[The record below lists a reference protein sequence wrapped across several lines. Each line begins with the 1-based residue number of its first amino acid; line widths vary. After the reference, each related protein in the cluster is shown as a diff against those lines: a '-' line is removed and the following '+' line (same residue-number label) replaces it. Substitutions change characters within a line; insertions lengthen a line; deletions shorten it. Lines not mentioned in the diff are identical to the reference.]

1 MIGTSSEERRETR
14 RRSAKNT
21 IVPANAKVIAQV
33 MRTRIGA
40 PGHAIMMTS
49 RPSPAHSVV
58 PVVEGSAKRFWVTSC
73 MTRPLMDMAAPERI
87 RAMVRGTRT
96 ARKIRQPSSWERIE
110 YSPVDRDRTS
120 RARTASVASA
130 SARGRLDEVVAGAGV
145 AAEDA
150 GVWGEGGAVMG
161 ECVMR
166 MGERVPPLGRHPQ
179 GCQMVTSGLLRKRP
193 RGS

>member
-1 MIGTSSEERRETR
+1 
-14 RRSAKNT
+14 
-21 IVPANAKVIAQV
+21 
-33 MRTRIGA
+33 
-40 PGHAIMMTS
+40 
-49 RPSPAHSVV
+49 
-58 PVVEGSAKRFWVTSC
+58 
-73 MTRPLMDMAAPERI
+73 MDMAAPERI

-161 ECVMR
+161 EC
-166 MGERVPPLGRHPQ
+166 PQ

>member
-1 MIGTSSEERRETR
+1 
-14 RRSAKNT
+14 
-21 IVPANAKVIAQV
+21 
-33 MRTRIGA
+33 
-40 PGHAIMMTS
+40 
-49 RPSPAHSVV
+49 
-58 PVVEGSAKRFWVTSC
+58 
-73 MTRPLMDMAAPERI
+73 MDMAAPERI

-130 SARGRLDEVVAGAGV
+130 SARGRLDDEVVAGAGV

-150 GVWGEGGAVMG
+150 GVWGEGGAVVG

-166 MGERVPPLGRHPQ
+166 MGERVPPEGRHPQ